1 MIKAIINHHNRGM
14 ISSINAFPLYVS
26 AISDPVLSNII
37 YRIFVFNLSY
47 IIMPHLL
54 YSFIF
59 WMGLDLAFV
68 VWAYYSIMSV
78 VSGLFHALH
87 YFDILQIISQ
97 NTQNT
102 QTTQKTES
110 KFSLI
115 DKLSITLT
123 MMIYQFTIHLSTN
136 LIQYLLQDKWYYL
149 MIFIKYIVIVIYHAL
164 YCYNNVWHTMN
175 IDIERRID
183 ILEKM
188 WPYYFGYTSLVT
200 IAYFNTNIPIVS
212 ALYNILLIVALSNP
226 FLIKV
231 RFPSHR
237 KYFSINLSI
246 FTYIINCI
254 VTLTKII
261 VELL

>member
-1 MIKAIINHHNRGM
+1 MIRTIINHHNRGM
-14 ISSINAFPLYVS
+14 ISSINVFPLYLS
-26 AISDPVLSNII
+26 ATSNPVLSNTIK
-37 YRIFVFNLSY
+37 RIFEFNIMY
-47 IIMPHLL
+47 IMLPHLL
-54 YSFIF
+54 FSLIY
-59 WMGLDLAFV
+59 WMGLDLAIV
-68 VWAYYSIMSV
+68 TRIYYGIMSM

-97 NTQNT
+97 N
-102 QTTQKTES
+102 TQKTES

-123 MMIYQFTIHLSTN
+123 MMIYQFAIHLSTT

-188 WPYYFGYTSLVT
+188 WPYYFGYTSLITV
-200 IAYFNTNIPIVS
+200 AYFNTNIPTIS

-246 FTYIINCI
+246 FTYVLNCI